1 MLLLTVSNSLN
12 VLKGGFD
19 LIMSAFFGKTN
30 IFALSLLA
38 WIQSFI
44 LPFEFIFN
52 FCPWKKRQAIVNQD
66 KPTHKSDFLLATL
79 RVYVLSPL
87 PSELGLSVFFIYC
100 TQLLG
105 LTHTEWSSSE
115 GKK

>member
-79 RVYVLSPL
+79 RVYVLSLL
-87 PSELGLSVFFIYC
+87 PSELGLSVFFISC